1 MSMKLFALG
10 PVPMYQRTLEIAGK
24 PIPYFRTPEFS
35 EIMLESE
42 ALMKKAIFASEDSK
56 VVFLTASGT
65 AAMEAT
71 VLNCFTEQDK
81 VLVIE
86 GGIFG
91 HRFVEICELHRI
103 PHDVVKL
110 NFEQVLTEEVLAPYE
125 GKGYTALLVNIH
137 ETSTGQ
143 LYDAQML
150 SRFCQ
155 RNGMYYIVDA
165 ISSFLADPYY
175 MEKWGIDATILS
187 TQKGLAIA
195 PGMSIVTISKRLYE
209 EKVMFTPQ
217 KTMYLDFRSHIDNQ
231 KRGQT
236 PFTPAVNIAFQL
248 NDMLK
253 SLDAEGIENR
263 LAHVDMLVKDFRSR
277 IVGLPVN
284 LPKHPLSN
292 AATPLLFPK
301 ENAVAVYETLKKEY
315 DTVLTPCGGSLKN
328 IMVRVGHIGNHYL
341 DENIELARDLAEV
354 LKRDD

>member
-1 MSMKLFALG
+1 MKLFALG
-10 PVPMYQRTLEIAGK
+10 PVAMYQHTLAVAGK

-35 EIMLESE
+35 ELMLESE
-42 ALMKKAIFASEDSK
+42 KMMKQVLFAPEDSK

-71 VLNCFTEQDK
+71 VMNCFTEKDRI
-81 VLVIE
+81 LVID

-91 HRFVEICELHRI
+91 HRFVEICQLHGI
-103 PHDVVKL
+103 QYDVL
-110 NFEQVLTEEVLAPYE
+110 HLDFEETLTEEHLDRFD
-125 GKGYTALLVNIH
+125 GKKYTALLVNIH

-143 LYDAQML
+143 LYDVKML
-150 SRFCQ
+150 SEFCS
-155 RNGMYYIVDA
+155 RNQMYFIVDA

-195 PGMSIVTISKRLYE
+195 PGMSIVTISNRLYE
-209 EKVMFTPQ
+209 EKVLITPQ
-217 KTMYLDFRSHIDNQ
+217 RTMYLDFRSHIDNQ

-253 SLDAEGIENR
+253 CLVEEGIENR
-263 LAHVDMLVKDFRSR
+263 LAHVNLIVSDFRAR
-277 IVGLPVN
+277 IKELPLE
-284 LPKHPLSN
+284 LPKTVLSN

-301 ENAVAVYETLKKEY
+301 DNAVQVYEVLKNQY
-315 DTVLTPCGGSLKN
+315 NIVLTPCGGTLKN
-328 IMVRVGHIGNHYL
+328 KMVRVGHIGNHYL
-341 DENIELARDLAEV
+341 DENIELVAALKEV
-354 LKRDD
+354 LNNV